1 MALPLQL
8 LRRSCGLAL
17 PRALALALARRA
29 PPLARPLALVPPPRD
44 NGAAADAAANDSA
57 DVDIGGA
64 TALLVAASAPSSS
77 AVLVRDGDARPAV
90 PRHLLRASFSR
101 SSGAGGQNV
110 NKVNTKAELRFVL
123 EGAEG
128 AWIAASVRAR
138 LAALYPGALNDA
150 GEVFLSSQRHRTQA
164 ANLDDCV
171 EKLQT
176 MLRKACAVPRVR
188 SVRTALSELAK
199 SERRDDKRHRAG
211 VKERRRGDAEGTN
224 GFGGGGG
231 GGGGGRGRGGGGGDD
246 D

>member
-1 MALPLQL
+1 MALPLLL
-8 LRRSCGLAL
+8 LRRTCGLAL

-29 PPLARPLALVPPPRD
+29 PPLARPLALSPPPPSDR
-44 NGAAADAAANDSA
+44 GAAADAAADGDSR
-57 DVDIGGA
+57 GGA
-64 TALLVAASAPSSS
+64 TALLVAASAPSS
-77 AVLVRDGDARPAV
+77 AVLVRDGDARPVV

-101 SSGAGGQNV
+101 SSGAGGHNV

-171 EKLQT
+171 DKLQT

-224 GFGGGGG
+224 GFGGGR
-231 GGGGGRGRGGGGGDD
+231 GGRGGGGGGGDD

>member
-29 PPLARPLALVPPPRD
+29 PPLARPLALLPPPRASD
-44 NGAAADAAANDSA
+44 AAADAASNDSA
-57 DVDIGGA
+57 DGDSGGA
-64 TALLVAASAPSSS
+64 TALFVAASAPSSA

-171 EKLQT
+171 DKLQT

-231 GGGGGRGRGGGGGDD
+231 GGGRGGGRGGGGGDD

>member
-1 MALPLQL
+1 MALPLLL
-8 LRRSCGLAL
+8 LRRTCGLAL

-29 PPLARPLALVPPPRD
+29 PLLARPLSFSPPPRD
-44 NGAAADAAANDSA
+44 DDAADADADAGADGDS
-57 DVDIGGA
+57 GA
-64 TALLVAASAPSSS
+64 TALLVAASAPSS

-90 PRHLLRASFSR
+90 PRHLLRVSFSR

-171 EKLQT
+171 DKLQT

-224 GFGGGGG
+224 GFGGGR
-231 GGGGGRGRGGGGGDD
+231 GGRGGGGGGGDD

>member
-8 LRRSCGLAL
+8 LRRGCGLAL

-29 PPLARPLALVPPPRD
+29 PPLARPLALSPPPPSD
-44 NGAAADAAANDSA
+44 SGTAADAASDAAADGDSG
-57 DVDIGGA
+57 DA
-64 TALLVAASAPSSS
+64 TALLVAASAPSS

-90 PRHLLRASFSR
+90 PRHLLRVSFSR

-231 GGGGGRGRGGGGGDD
+231 GRGGGRGGGGGDD